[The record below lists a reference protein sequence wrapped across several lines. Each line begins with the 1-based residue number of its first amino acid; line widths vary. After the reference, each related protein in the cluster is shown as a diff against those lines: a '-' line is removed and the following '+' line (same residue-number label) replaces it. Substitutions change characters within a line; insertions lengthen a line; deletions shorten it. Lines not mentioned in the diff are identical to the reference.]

1 MRHSNNSSNRAL
13 RRLKA
18 HRRRDN
24 NRLALHPSKDS
35 TRVYMKQDRR
45 MMRKSASVLLGL
57 FALSALNACSKGDN
71 ASAAETA
78 KAETMVVGPE
88 NISVVTNGSIMTG
101 PSISGTLEPDREAVL
116 RAQVSGSVLQ
126 TYADQG
132 QAVNAGTVLAR
143 LDASG
148 IQDAYFSSRAALV
161 AARNAADVAAK
172 DLARNEKLL
181 TAGAIAE
188 RDIDQSRRTSIAAQ
202 AALEDAKSRLASAEK
217 TYRSTTVTAPF
228 NGIVSERPVSAGD
241 VVQPGT
247 ALFTVVDPSSMR
259 LEASVPAEQLASI
272 RIGVPVSFTVSGY
285 PGRLFVGRI
294 TRINPTADPTTRQ
307 VRIYVSIPNEGR
319 ALVAGL
325 FANGRMST
333 ATKMG
338 MVVPQSAVDVRG
350 SIPSVIRVKQGKAEK
365 VTVKIGLTDKTSET
379 LEILSGLQPGDTLL
393 LGAALGITPG
403 TPVRISAP
411 TAGST
416 ANSVKG
422 S

>member
-1 MRHSNNSSNRAL
+1 MKRNRNIL
-13 RRLKA
+13 RE
-18 HRRRDN
+18 
-24 NRLALHPSKDS
+24 
-35 TRVYMKQDRR
+35 
-45 MMRKSASVLLGL
+45 SAAVLLSL
-57 FALSALNACSKGDN
+57 SALAALNACSKGDK
-71 ASAAETA
+71 AAAAETA
-78 KAETMVVGPE
+78 KAESMVVGPE
-88 NISVVTNGSIMTG
+88 NISVASNGSIMTG

-143 LDASG
+143 IDATG
-148 IQDAYFSSRAALV
+148 IQDAYLSARAGLV
-161 AARNAADVAAK
+161 AARNAADVAAR
-172 DLARNEKLL
+172 DLARNETLL
-181 TAGAIAE
+181 AAGAIAE
-188 RDIDQSRRTSIAAQ
+188 RDIDQSRRVSIAAH
-202 AALEDAKSRLASAEK
+202 AALEDANSRLASAEK
-217 TYRSTTVTAPF
+217 AYRSTTVTSPF
-228 NGIVSERPVSAGD
+228 SGIVSERPVSAGD

-285 PGRLFVGRI
+285 PGRQFLGRI

-319 ALVAGL
+319 SLVGGL

-338 MVVPQSAVDVRG
+338 LVVPQSAVDVRG
-350 SIPSVIRVKQGKAEK
+350 TIPSVMRVKQGKVEK
-365 VTVKIGLTDKTSET
+365 VPVQIGLTDKTSET
-379 LEILSGLQPGDTLL
+379 IEVLSGLQAGDTLL
-393 LGAALGITPG
+393 LGAAQGITPG
-403 TPVRISAP
+403 TLIRISAP
-411 TAGST
+411 TAGAA
-416 ANSVKG
+416 ANNGRG

>member
-1 MRHSNNSSNRAL
+1 MKLNR
-13 RRLKA
+13 
-18 HRRRDN
+18 
-24 NRLALHPSKDS
+24 SIS
-35 TRVYMKQDRR
+35 
-45 MMRKSASVLLGL
+45 RKSAVVLLGL
-57 FALSALNACSKGDN
+57 SAMIVVNACSKSDKV
-71 ASAAETA
+71 SAAETA
-78 KAETMVVGPE
+78 KLETMVVGPE
-88 NISVVTNGSIMTG
+88 NITVASNGSIMTG

-143 LDASG
+143 IDASG
-148 IQDAYFSSRAALV
+148 IQDAYTSARAGLV
-161 AARNAADVAAK
+161 SARNAADVAAK

-181 TAGAIAE
+181 AAGAIAE
-188 RDIDQSRRTSIAAQ
+188 RDIDQSRRASIAAQ
-202 AALEDAKSRLASAEK
+202 AALEDANSRLATAEK
-217 TYRSTTVTAPF
+217 AYRSTTVTAPF
-228 NGIVSERPVSAGD
+228 SGVVSERPVSSGD

-272 RIGVPVSFTVSGY
+272 RIGVPVNFTVSGY
-285 PGRLFVGRI
+285 PGRQFVGRI

-319 ALVAGL
+319 ALVGGL

-338 MVVPQSAVDVRG
+338 LVVPQSAVDVRG
-350 SIPSVIRVKQGKAEK
+350 SIPSVMRIRQGKAEK
-365 VTVKIGLTDKTSET
+365 VQVQIGLTDKTSET
-379 LEILSGLQPGDTLL
+379 IEVLSGVQAGDTLL
-393 LGAALGITPG
+393 LGAAQGITPG
-403 TPVRISAP
+403 TLVRISAP
-411 TAGST
+411 TGSPA
-416 ANSVKG
+416 ANSGRG

>member
-1 MRHSNNSSNRAL
+1 
-13 RRLKA
+13 
-18 HRRRDN
+18 
-24 NRLALHPSKDS
+24 
-35 TRVYMKQDRR
+35 MKQDRSVLK
-45 MMRKSASVLLGL
+45 KSAAVLLGL
-57 FALSALNACSKGDN
+57 FAFTASGACSKGDN
-71 ASAAETA
+71 ASAAEMA
-78 KAETMVVGPE
+78 KAQTMVVGPE
-88 NISVVTNGSIMTG
+88 NIAVAANGSIMIG

-143 LDASG
+143 LDATG
-148 IQDAYFSSRAALV
+148 IQDAYLSARAGLV

-181 TAGAIAE
+181 AAGAIAE

-202 AALEDAKSRLASAEK
+202 AALEDAKARLATAEK
-217 TYRSTTVTAPF
+217 AYRSTTVTAPF
-228 NGIVSERPVSAGD
+228 SGVVSERPVSPGD
-241 VVQPGT
+241 IVQPGT

-272 RIGVPVSFTVSGY
+272 RIGVPVNFTVSGY
-285 PGRLFVGRI
+285 PGRQFVGRI

-307 VRIYVSIPNEGR
+307 VRIYVSIPNTGR
-319 ALVAGL
+319 ALVGGL

-333 ATKMG
+333 ATKLG
-338 MVVPQSAVDVRG
+338 LVVPQSAVDQRG
-350 SIPSVIRVKQGKAEK
+350 TSPSVMRVKQGKVEK
-365 VTVKIGLTDKTSET
+365 VPVQIGLTDKTSET
-379 LEILSGLQPGDTLL
+379 IEVLSGLQAGDTLL
-393 LGAALGITPG
+393 LGAAQGITPG
-403 TPVRISAP
+403 SLIRISAP
-411 TAGST
+411 AAGTA